1 MRARGGS
8 GTGGQWFRLPV
19 GWVSVIRKIA
29 GMPDYEAHL
38 KHLRTCHP
46 DAATPTEREYFDQFL
61 RTKSGNSGSR
71 CC

>member
-1 MRARGGS
+1 M
-8 GTGGQWFRLPV
+8 
-19 GWVSVIRKIA
+19 IRKIA